1 MWLLKSASS
10 VIFLKERHI
19 RNKTVTQV
27 ILRVL
32 KRSSVSS
39 GSWWNVKV
47 LYATCAEGTCAQ
59 KLRWVRPFFTFTFK
73 WTKGDLTVEMCGVSR
88 RLRSRRTHVSPL
100 LGALVT
106 PTGDVGKRLL
116 KLWRRDC
123 WNLCQKGDDELHI
136 QLRLQQPSVNNIC
149 AI

>member
-1 MWLLKSASS
+1 MWLLKSVSS

-32 KRSSVSS
+32 KLSSVSS
-39 GSWWNVKV
+39 GSFRLAVEMVKWWKGALFYMCGGHIRTKTQVS
-47 LYATCAEGTCAQ
+47 T
-59 KLRWVRPFFTFTFK
+59 PIFTVTFK
-73 WTKGDLTVEMCGVSR
+73 WTKSDLTVEMCGVSR
-88 RLRSRRTHVSPL
+88 RLRSWRTHVSPI
-100 LGALVT
+100 LGTLVT

-123 WNLCQKGDDELHI
+123 WKLCQKG
-136 QLRLQQPSVNNIC
+136 RWRTSSSA
-149 AI
+149 AIGK